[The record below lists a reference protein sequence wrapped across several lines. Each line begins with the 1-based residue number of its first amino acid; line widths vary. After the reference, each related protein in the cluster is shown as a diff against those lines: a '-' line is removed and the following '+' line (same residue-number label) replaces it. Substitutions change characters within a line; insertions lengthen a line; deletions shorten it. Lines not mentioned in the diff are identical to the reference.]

1 MYEGLTRKIFDI
13 CPHILDISNGSV
25 MIMMLTN
32 FYSANECAS
41 RRKASASQLNLVIVI
56 KSE

>member
-13 CPHILDISNGSV
+13 CPHIFDISNGSV

-56 KSE
+56 K